1 MHKAAI
7 KYKNFISK
15 IKGEGIRPDFVP
27 EHVWERWMQLWESDE
42 SIKKSKTNSKNRL
55 GGREVAVGTHM
66 GGSISIGEFIKSLAI
81 KNGRDHPQ
89 GLAQV
94 AKGGGFVA

>member
-1 MHKAAI
+1 MELSSPMELMS
-7 KYKNFISK
+7 NETLISSNLHLK
-15 IKGEGIRPDFVP
+15 VPTSITLSLVSGCHSLEVSPALYFSDFC
-27 EHVWERWMQLWESDE
+27 R
-42 SIKKSKTNSKNRL
+42 
-55 GGREVAVGTHM
+55 
-66 GGSISIGEFIKSLAI
+66 AI